1 MVDDKTKEKQS
12 AQTPKQTQKPA
23 SGAAAALQRA
33 VIVKPGAKQE
43 AKATAAA
50 AHAPQSYKGITV
62 KMTGKESKDFKGIVR
77 ILGKDIEG
85 HTPLRSALRKIR
97 GVGHALASNLARAA
111 RKELGLKE
119 SEWVGEMKD
128 EDLAAIEEIV
138 KAPSKHGVR
147 SFQLNRARDK
157 ESGSDKHLTMADLQF
172 AIRQDVEGEK
182 NARSW
187 KGYRFGLGQ
196 RVRGQHSRTT
206 GRSGLTVGV
215 LKKAMKA
222 QKAAAASSAQDKG
235 GEKEKK

>member
-1 MVDDKTKEKQS
+1 MLADDKSKDASKQS
-12 AQTPKQTQKPA
+12 ASAPSK
-23 SGAAAALQRA
+23 G
-33 VIVKPGAKQE
+33 VIIKPGAKQE
-43 AKATAAA
+43 AKAAQAA
-50 AHAPQSYKGITV
+50 AHAPQAYKGITV

-85 HTPLRSALRKIR
+85 HTPLRSALRRIK

-128 EDLAAIEEIV
+128 EQLAAIEEIV
-138 KAPSKHGVR
+138 RDPAKHGVR
-147 SFQLNRARDK
+147 PFQLNRSRDR
-157 ESGSDKHLTMADLQF
+157 ETGAGRHVTMSDLQF
-172 AIRQDVEGEK
+172 AVRQDIERES
-182 NARSW
+182 NTRSW
-187 KGYRFGLGQ
+187 KGYRFGIGQ

-222 QKAAAASSAQDKG
+222 QKAAAATSAQDKG
-235 GEKEKK
+235 GDKEKK